1 MSFWEN
7 YLNNPPF
14 DVMSET
20 TGEST
25 ESHVVLRRGYQDF
38 DLEELWDFGA
48 GMSWRTYPA
57 PLPNFVEHGGCTLCG
72 LHIPSGQ
79 DMYGPRWNVFSDTL
93 GIGKADPALLD
104 LHGVSCMV
112 CRRKLMYGVSR
123 IIKRLTALRD
133 SVGEEYVQKVPLIHG
148 KEVLSHQSEGSTTS
162 ETYRLHCDVAANE
175 INPRLLDAARE
186 FGRITCPVCIAN
198 FKTDTIED

>member
-1 MSFWEN
+1 MSCQKRPGNQQSPTLFYGVGIRILILKN
-7 YLNNPPF
+7 CGILAL
-14 DVMSET
+14 VCL
-20 TGEST
+20 GV
-25 ESHVVLRRGYQDF
+25 HIL
-38 DLEELWDFGA
+38 
-48 GMSWRTYPA
+48 
-57 PLPNFVEHGGCTLCG
+57 PLFLIFVEHGGYTLCG